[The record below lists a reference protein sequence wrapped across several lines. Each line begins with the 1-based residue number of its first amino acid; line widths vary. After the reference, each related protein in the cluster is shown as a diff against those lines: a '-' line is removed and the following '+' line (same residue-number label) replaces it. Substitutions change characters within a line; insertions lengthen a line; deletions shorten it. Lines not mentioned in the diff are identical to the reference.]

1 MERYILILPI
11 LILLAGTAVPAHGS
25 YIAGQEAY
33 RTKDYPAALR
43 EFTAD
48 NSPRAWYMVGL
59 MHENGEG
66 MAKSAKEAAAWYL
79 KAAEAGFASA
89 QYRLGRLYETGT
101 GVPEDRKE
109 AVKWY
114 RKAAEQNLGLAKYA
128 LNKRGE

>member
-1 MERYILILPI
+1 MRYILILFTLII
-11 LILLAGTAVPAHGS
+11 LSGTPSADAS
-25 YIAGQEAY
+25 YVAGQEAY
-33 RTKDYPAALR
+33 RIKDYSTALR
-43 EFTAD
+43 EYTRD

-66 MAKSAKEAAAWYL
+66 VEKSAKEAAVWYL
-79 KAAEAGFASA
+79 KATEAGVASA
-89 QYRLGRLYETGT
+89 QYRLGRVYETGE

-128 LNKRGE
+128 LRKLEQ